1 MENTNPTGNSAGKNK
16 KIIKWAV
23 ILAIVVVLNL
33 FFNYTISL
41 LYKTPDYN
49 AFCAPEVYNKQY
61 YEKNSCNADGG
72 MWTENT
78 APRDLKGK
86 TPAVPVTLEV
96 SGWCNPTYT
105 CQKNFDSAHSV
116 YNRNVFILLVSLGVL
131 ALAVGASLS
140 AISVVS
146 LGLSFGGVIS
156 LIIGAARYWSDMH
169 DIIRVLVLAA
179 ALAALVWIGIRKFKE

>member
-1 MENTNPTGNSAGKNK
+1 MSLFIDGVLFGEPLFYFRFFMLDLTDGNTNKNK

-105 CQKNFDSAHSV
+105 CRKILTPRTAFTIAMSSSCSFRSACLRSLSGLLSRLSLSSHS
-116 YNRNVFILLVSLGVL
+116 G
-131 ALAVGASLS
+131 SLS
-140 AISVVS
+140 AESS
-146 LGLSFGGVIS
+146 RS
-156 LIIGAARYWSDMH
+156 
-169 DIIRVLVLAA
+169 
-179 ALAALVWIGIRKFKE
+179 

>member
-1 MENTNPTGNSAGKNK
+1 MENTNKNK

-23 ILAIVVVLNL
+23 ILAIIVVLNL

-41 LYKTPDYN
+41 LYKTPDFN
-49 AFCAPEVYNKQY
+49 SFCSPEVYNKQY
-61 YEKNSCNADGG
+61 YEKNSCVADGG

-86 TPAVPVTLEV
+86 TPAVPATLEV

-105 CQKNFDSAHSV
+105 CQKNFDYAHSV
-116 YNRNVFILLVSLGVL
+116 YNRNVFIMLVSLGVL

-169 DIIRVLVLAA
+169 DIVRVLVLGA
-179 ALAALVWIGIRKFKE
+179 ALAALVWIGVRKFKE